1 MENIYHTIRGRT
13 TSPRTL
19 ESISKDPLSA
29 AIYIHHKSYE
39 PVVGCCGHIWLV
51 KSYEIIWNHV
61 NLHFRSFVIQLHAD
75 PLTARKPGRLLQ
87 QNILQGTSFPQTGA
101 RDITWPT
108 QRWYLRVVVDSC
120 WHGLWKPYTV
130 FWKWNLFNEFL
141 PSNLCCLLTAAVKF

>member
-1 MENIYHTIRGRT
+1 MTNIGPYMEHTHIYIYIYIIII
-13 TSPRTL
+13 L
-19 ESISKDPLSA
+19 IIIIVIVIIIII
-29 AIYIHHKSYE
+29 IYIHHKSYE

-101 RDITWPT
+101 RDHRRGDI
-108 QRWYLRVVVDSC
+108 
-120 WHGLWKPYTV
+120 
-130 FWKWNLFNEFL
+130 
-141 PSNLCCLLTAAVKF
+141 

>member
-1 MENIYHTIRGRT
+1 MTNIGPYMEHTHIYIIII
-13 TSPRTL
+13 L
-19 ESISKDPLSA
+19 IIIIVIVIIII
-29 AIYIHHKSYE
+29 IYIHHKSYE

-101 RDITWPT
+101 RD
-108 QRWYLRVVVDSC
+108 QRRGDI
-120 WHGLWKPYTV
+120 
-130 FWKWNLFNEFL
+130 
-141 PSNLCCLLTAAVKF
+141 

>member
-1 MENIYHTIRGRT
+1 M
-13 TSPRTL
+13 
-19 ESISKDPLSA
+19 
-29 AIYIHHKSYE
+29 
-39 PVVGCCGHIWLV
+39 GCCGHIWLV

-130 FWKWNLFNEFL
+130 FWKWIFFLWIFTIQFVLFVDGGSEVLNFWTMEFWGTPCSNIPIYFL
-141 PSNLCCLLTAAVKF
+141 QKQSQHPLNPSRID